1 MHHVLP
7 SATFQDF
14 DKTYGPENLPLVFKL
29 MENYLANEA
38 NKEKEVGY
46 QFILSSLK
54 EAPIFSPWQKL
65 RESAQAKISILE
77 NKSNIKE
84 TINEFKAMI
93 QDKEYLA
100 ARSKIKQWVRNTTTY
115 SQTAPEFIHNQHL
128 LESCKI
134 ILKEHLLKKLI
145 PQKATFNIAI
155 LRDFILVAL
164 PKDEE
169 KTALRALCNEN
180 SPHRFHSKN
189 LDSARLYQCLVEFE
203 RKAVSH
209 LQKSLPKWGCLEE
222 LIEISQRYSLY
233 NLSRLKEKGPRKT
246 YEVAKEKAAFYLK
259 HQKTLDPVLSAIR
272 SARDHFTRTI
282 EQMCRCH
289 ANKLNRDQN
298 IPHLERFQTYL
309 DKTMAQWH
317 VKNESP
323 FNFFHFFAKKPSNE
337 VTNLEEDWVVIDL
350 PPMVSSKG

>member
-1 MHHVLP
+1 MEGFLKNNQEVAKLKDNEAIFPHLNRPCIQAMIAATLIKNIQSENEIDDSASKNSSQENQLSDEMAFLLLDLIPDENKPPILSLVASHAQWDVKWSNYLGRFAHDETNQKYRCLFLNNFFSDLDFSEQNASLLP

-14 DKTYGPENLPLVFKL
+14 DKTYGQENLPLVFKL
-29 MENYLANEA
+29 MEDYLANEA

-54 EAPIFSPWQKL
+54 EAPISSPWQKL

-115 SQTAPEFIHNQHL
+115 PRTAPEFIHNQHL

-169 KTALRALCNEN
+169 KKALRGFVMKTV
-180 SPHRFHSKN
+180 PI
-189 LDSARLYQCLVEFE
+189 
-203 RKAVSH
+203 VSI
-209 LQKSLPKWGCLEE
+209 QK
-222 LIEISQRYSLY
+222 I
-233 NLSRLKEKGPRKT
+233 
-246 YEVAKEKAAFYLK
+246 
-259 HQKTLDPVLSAIR
+259 
-272 SARDHFTRTI
+272 
-282 EQMCRCH
+282 
-289 ANKLNRDQN
+289 
-298 IPHLERFQTYL
+298 
-309 DKTMAQWH
+309 
-317 VKNESP
+317 
-323 FNFFHFFAKKPSNE
+323 
-337 VTNLEEDWVVIDL
+337 
-350 PPMVSSKG
+350 